1 MGHGVAMNKS
11 FLLSG
16 VSGFVLFAMTAP
28 VLAQQPVAA
37 AKATDQQVAQAT
49 EQVAQAQTASS
60 AIAEEIIVYGQGESR
75 QVQTLGAIDIAAVAP
90 GTSPLQIIQKMPGVN
105 YQAADPFGAYEW
117 AVRISVRGFNQ
128 NQLGF
133 TLDGVPLG
141 DMSYGNSNGLHISRA
156 VTSDNIGSIELAQG
170 AGALDTAS
178 TSNLGGTLKFL
189 TRSPSQ
195 EFGVLAQMTAGT
207 ENTYRPFV
215 RIDTG
220 ELGTDGPRAFLSYG
234 YSSVD
239 KWKGDG
245 VQKYHHVNGKI
256 EQPVGEEGSVSY
268 FINYSDRREQD
279 YQDLSL
285 DMINRLGY
293 DLDNTFPNYALALQL
308 ARAGQNGTPFPAP
321 YRTLDDAYFDA
332 SGLRKDLLMYAAADL
347 PITDVVTFNGNAYW
361 HKNDGQGSWITPYAP
376 SPNGSPLSF
385 RTTEYDINRKGIT
398 ASLTA
403 EFEKNE
409 LTAGIWYEK
418 NKFDQARRFYQMGL
432 TQPERSVLD
441 FQSNPFRTQFDYDIE
456 TSTTVLH
463 VQDTLK
469 LDGFSIN
476 AGFKSINA
484 ENTATP
490 RIGTIAGTIKAKDD
504 FLPQVGATVDLADGH
519 QLFATY
525 AENMRAYQ
533 ASATSGPF
541 STTQAGF
548 DFIKTRLKP
557 EESRTIEAGW
567 RFNLDAVQG
576 VIALYDVKFKNRL
589 LSVAQ
594 GPGIIGAPT
603 ALSNVGGVS
612 SQGAEFGGTI
622 ELTEAFSVFGS
633 LSFNDSKYSDNTV
646 DGTGRITA
654 TDGKTLVDAPK
665 TLAKGELAY
674 DDDNLFARLTVS
686 HTGKRFY
693 TYLNDQP
700 VKSYTLVD
708 VTAGYRFDE
717 NSGFAKGWEIQ
728 ANLTNLFDKKYVS
741 TIGSNGFANSDPTG
755 TNQTLLAGAPR
766 QAFVTIK
773 TQF

>member
-1 MGHGVAMNKS
+1 MNKS
-11 FLLSG
+11 LLLSG
-16 VSGFVLFAMTAP
+16 VSGFVLFAMSAP
-28 VLAQQPVAA
+28 LFAQQPVENASA
-37 AKATDQQVAQAT
+37 PDQQVAQAP
-49 EQVAQAQTASS
+49 EQMAQAQTASS

-75 QVQTLGAIDIAAVAP
+75 QVQTLGAIDIAAAVP

-117 AVRISVRGFNQ
+117 AVRISIRGFNQ

-141 DMSYGNSNGLHISRA
+141 DMSYGNNNGLHISRA
-156 VTSDNIGSIELAQG
+156 VTGDNISSIELAQG
-170 AGALDTAS
+170 SGALDTAS

-195 EFGVLAQMTAGT
+195 EFGVLTQMTAGT

-220 ELGTDGPRAFLSYG
+220 EIGTDGPRAFLSYG
-234 YSSVD
+234 YSTAD

-256 EQPVGEEGSVSY
+256 EQPVGEDGSVSY

-293 DLDNTFPNYALALQL
+293 NLDNTFPNYALALQL
-308 ARAGQNGTPFPAP
+308 ARAGQAGTAFPAP

-347 PITDVVTFNGNAYW
+347 PIGDIVTFNGNAYW

-376 SPNGSPLSF
+376 SPNGSPVSF
-385 RTTEYDINRKGIT
+385 RTTEYDINRKGVI

-403 EFEKNE
+403 NIDQHE
-409 LTAGIWYEK
+409 LNAGIWFED

-441 FQSNPFRTQFDYDIE
+441 FQSNPFRTQFDFDIV
-456 TSTTVLH
+456 SKTTVLH
-463 VQDTLK
+463 VQDTIQ
-469 LDGFSIN
+469 LDGFSLN
-476 AGFKSINA
+476 GGFKSINA
-484 ENTATP
+484 KNTAMP

-504 FLPQVGATVDLADGH
+504 FLPQVGATVDLTDEH

-525 AENMRAYQ
+525 AENMRAFV

-548 DFIKTRLKP
+548 DFIKTRLLP
-557 EESRTIEAGW
+557 EKSRTIEAGW

-576 VIALYDVKFKNRL
+576 VLAVYDVKFNNRL

-603 ALSNVGGVS
+603 ALSNVGSASSKGV
-612 SQGAEFGGTI
+612 ELGGTV
-622 ELTEAFSVFGS
+622 ELVENFSVFSS
-633 LSFNDSKYSDNTV
+633 LSYNDAKYSDNTV

-654 TDGKTLVDAPK
+654 TDGKRLVDAPK
-665 TLAKGELAY
+665 MLAKGELAY
-674 DDDNLFARLTVS
+674 DDDNLFGRLTVS

-693 TYLNDQP
+693 TYLNDKP

-708 VTAGYRFDE
+708 VTAGYRFDA
-717 NSGFAKGWEIQ
+717 SAGFANGWEIQ

-741 TIGSNGFANSDPTG
+741 TIGSNGFSNSDPTG
-755 TNQTLLAGAPR
+755 TSQTLLAGAPR

-773 TQF
+773 AQF